1 MSLERERELIIGNLK
16 EVEQKLVSFY
26 KLVGNMTGSNKKAT
40 EIFAY
45 LKIYDALTQV
55 QIKQLTN
62 FSSSTISTTLQSFLQ
77 TNIVSHELLRNSRKH
92 IYKLLKDRA
101 VFYYYSN
108 EYIMDRYEILDKEII
123 DIQEGLHAFHQKYPY
138 TTQFLTIRLNHI
150 RNYYEAQR
158 RAINDESK
166 IAFLP
171 EDVSSVQ
178 NPNNEVLIPAEL
190 KKFEDMLLHMFIRS
204 SQTQKSAP
212 IISYVIPYFITRREL
227 DQETILQLTNLS
239 RSTVSRLLQIIS
251 KNIYLNKSQREFRKP
266 VKYCLVSFSLYILK
280 GILTADQIIFSWIRT
295 LNDLLNDLQTNK
307 KYDQNSPDYNH
318 LITKIQEILNDIKE
332 LKVSSNRLAKA
343 FAELEFIVKK

>member
-1 MSLERERELIIGNLK
+1 MSLEGERELNIGNFK
-16 EVEQKLVSFY
+16 EIEQKLVSFY
-26 KLVGNMTGSNKKAT
+26 KLVGNITSSNEKAT

-77 TNIVSHELLRNSRKH
+77 TNIVSHELLRNSRKR

-101 VFYYYSN
+101 VFDYRSN
-108 EYIMDRYEILDKEII
+108 EYLMDRFEILDKEVIA
-123 DIQEGLHAFHQKYPY
+123 IQEGLQVFHQKYPY
-138 TTQFLTIRLNHI
+138 STQFLTIRLNHI

-158 RAINDESK
+158 RAIKDESK

-171 EDVSSVQ
+171 EDVSSIQ

-190 KKFEDMLLHMFIRS
+190 KKFEDKLIHMFMRS
-204 SQTQKSAP
+204 SATQKKAP
-212 IISYVIPYFITRREL
+212 ITNYIIPFFITRKEL

-239 RSTVSRLLQIIS
+239 RSTVSRLLQSIS
-251 KNIYLNKSQREFRKP
+251 KSIYLNKSQREFRKP
-266 VKYCLVSFSLYILK
+266 VKYCLESYSLFLLN
-280 GILTADQIIFSWIRT
+280 GILTADGIIFSWIKT

-307 KYDQNSPDYNH
+307 KYDQNSPGYNH

-332 LKVSSNRLAKA
+332 FKVSANRLTKA
-343 FAELEFIVKK
+343 FTELESIV